1 MAGGGAEMTDEFSWV
16 TLPDGRRLEFLRAPH
31 DRRRRGGTALVVHAG
46 TPNAAAGWSRLTAAA
61 ERNGL
66 DLIAY
71 SRPGYGQS
79 DSHPGRRIA
88 DAARDTAALLDALGI
103 DEFVSLGISGG
114 GPHVLACAALLPGRC
129 RAIADVCGLAPG
141 FRALHLGEGMSET
154 NSVWFDAAERGIE
167 ALAPF
172 GAMQMAAMGSLSV
185 ATMTQLAQSTMPP
198 VDAAACT
205 GDLAQ
210 MLTTMLRR
218 AFETGPHGYLE
229 DSLAFVAAPGF
240 NVADIRCP
248 TSVWHG
254 ALDVNVPQ
262 SHSRWLLSQLPH
274 ARAHLF
280 EQHGHLSLL
289 NEVDDIVDELAQL
302 GRSGVA
308 AHH

>member
-1 MAGGGAEMTDEFSWV
+1 MADEFSLV
-16 TLPDGRRLEFLRAPH
+16 ALPDGRRLEYLRSPH
-31 DRRRRGGTALVVHAG
+31 GQPPRGGMAFVVHAG

-71 SRPGYGQS
+71 SRPGYGNS
-79 DSHPGRRIA
+79 DPHPGRRIA
-88 DAARDTAALLDALGI
+88 NAAHDTAALLDALGM

-141 FRALHLGEGMSET
+141 FRALSLGEGMSET
-154 NSVWFDAAERGIE
+154 NAMWFDAAERGIE

-172 GAMQMAAMGSLSV
+172 GEMQMAAMGRLTV
-185 ATMTQLAQSTMPP
+185 ATMTQLAQTAMPS

-205 GDLAQ
+205 GELAE
-210 MLTTMLRR
+210 MLTMMLRR
-218 AFETGPHGYLE
+218 AFTIGPQGYLE

-262 SHSRWLLSQLPH
+262 SHSRWVLSQIRH

-289 NEVDDIVDELAQL
+289 HEVDNIVDELAQL
-302 GRSGVA
+302 GR
-308 AHH
+308 

>member
-1 MAGGGAEMTDEFSWV
+1 MAGGGAEMADEFSLV
-16 TLPDGRRLEFLRAPH
+16 TLPDGRRLEFLRSAPAGTH
-31 DRRRRGGTALVVHAG
+31 HGKTALVVHAG

-66 DLIAY
+66 DVIAY

-79 DSHPGRRIA
+79 DPHPGRRIA
-88 DAARDTAALLDALGI
+88 DAARDTAALLDALSI

-141 FRALHLGEGMSET
+141 FRALNLGEGMSEM
-154 NSVWFDAAERGIE
+154 NSLWFDAAERGIE

-172 GAMQMAAMGSLSV
+172 GEMQMAAMGSLSV
-185 ATMTQLAQSTMPP
+185 ETMTQLAQTTMPP

-205 GDLAQ
+205 GELAQ
-210 MLTTMLRR
+210 MLTMMLRR
-218 AFETGPHGYLE
+218 AFEKGPHGYLE

-289 NEVDDIVDELAQL
+289 NEVDDIVDELAQFE
-302 GRSGVA
+302 R
-308 AHH
+308 